1 MELRHLRYFV
11 GVAEA
16 LSFTK
21 TAKKLHIAARTTMW
35 CFALLIKVR
44 KIGVEPD
51 NKRLARCA
59 NTALTQP
66 RKAKQMNTL
75 NKETT
80 WNPLREMEEA
90 QNRLHRFFVGG
101 FPITPGGGEIH
112 SLAVADWS
120 PEVDISEDDQGYL
133 LKADL
138 PEMKKDDVRV
148 TLEDGILSVSGERKC
163 QKEDQKKKFHRIER
177 SFGTFRRSF
186 TLPEDA
192 DSTKVTA
199 EFRDG
204 VLKVH
209 LPTTATPKSKAIQ
222 VKVA

>member
-1 MELRHLRYFV
+1 
-11 GVAEA
+11 
-16 LSFTK
+16 
-21 TAKKLHIAARTTMW
+21 
-35 CFALLIKVR
+35 
-44 KIGVEPD
+44 
-51 NKRLARCA
+51 
-59 NTALTQP
+59 
-66 RKAKQMNTL
+66 MNTL
-75 NKETT
+75 NKVIT

-90 QNRLHRFFVGG
+90 TQNRFNRFLGG
-101 FPITPGGGEIH
+101 FPNRMGSGEIH
-112 SLAVADWS
+112 SLTVADWS
-120 PEVDISEDDQGYL
+120 PEVDISEDDHGYL

-148 TLEDGILSVSGERKC
+148 TVEDGILSVSGERKSE
-163 QKEDQKKKFHRIER
+163 KEDLKKKFHRIER
-177 SFGTFRRSF
+177 CYGTFRRSF

-209 LPTTATPKSKAIQ
+209 LPTTARPRSKAIQ

>member
-1 MELRHLRYFV
+1 
-11 GVAEA
+11 
-16 LSFTK
+16 
-21 TAKKLHIAARTTMW
+21 
-35 CFALLIKVR
+35 
-44 KIGVEPD
+44 
-51 NKRLARCA
+51 
-59 NTALTQP
+59 
-66 RKAKQMNTL
+66 MNTL
-75 NKETT
+75 NKVIP
-80 WNPLREMEEA
+80 WNSLREMDEA
-90 QNRLHRFFVGG
+90 QNRLSRFFLGG
-101 FPITPGGGEIH
+101 FPNRIGSGEIR

-120 PEVDISEDDQGYL
+120 PEVDISEDNHGYL

-148 TLEDGILSVSGERKC
+148 TVEDGILSVSGERKC

-209 LPTTATPKSKAIQ
+209 LPTTPIARSKAIDVN
-222 VKVA
+222 VK

>member
-1 MELRHLRYFV
+1 
-11 GVAEA
+11 
-16 LSFTK
+16 
-21 TAKKLHIAARTTMW
+21 
-35 CFALLIKVR
+35 
-44 KIGVEPD
+44 
-51 NKRLARCA
+51 
-59 NTALTQP
+59 
-66 RKAKQMNTL
+66 MNTS
-75 NKETT
+75 NKVIT
-80 WNPLREMEEA
+80 WNPLREIDEA
-90 QNRLHRFFVGG
+90 QNRSHLFFLGD
-101 FPITPGGGEIH
+101 FPSRMGSGEIP

-120 PEVDISEDDQGYL
+120 PEVDISEDDHGYL

-148 TLEDGILSVSGERKC
+148 TVEDGILSLSGERKC
-163 QKEDQKKKFHRIER
+163 EKEDQKKKFHRIER

-209 LPTTATPKSKAIQ
+209 LPTTPIARSKANE
-222 VKVA
+222 VKVK

>member
-1 MELRHLRYFV
+1 
-11 GVAEA
+11 
-16 LSFTK
+16 
-21 TAKKLHIAARTTMW
+21 
-35 CFALLIKVR
+35 
-44 KIGVEPD
+44 
-51 NKRLARCA
+51 
-59 NTALTQP
+59 
-66 RKAKQMNTL
+66 MNTM
-75 NKETT
+75 NKVTT
-80 WNPLREMEEA
+80 WNPLREMDEA
-90 QNRLHRFFVGG
+90 QNRLSRFFLGG
-101 FPITPGGGEIH
+101 FPNRMGSGGIH

-120 PEVDISEDDQGYL
+120 PEVDITEDDQGYL

-138 PEMKKDDVRV
+138 PEMKKEDVKV
-148 TLEDGILSVSGERKC
+148 TVEDGVLSVSGERKY

-209 LPTTATPKSKAIQ
+209 LPTTPVARSKATQ